1 MCMWR
6 ALDNNFIFFRFLHA
20 VGKGAR
26 HTAKKN
32 KKKKKNKMINDQLS
46 VCGGGEAMS
55 VDCNNL

>member
-1 MCMWR
+1 MWR

-32 KKKKKNKMINDQLS
+32 KKKKIKMINDQLS